1 VETDADKSRVIAIL
15 NGAHIATR
23 YPDDIDRLQSK
34 HTQAIASEILAG
46 AKEILAWIRA
56 QF

>member
-1 VETDADKSRVIAIL
+1 METDADKSRVIAIL